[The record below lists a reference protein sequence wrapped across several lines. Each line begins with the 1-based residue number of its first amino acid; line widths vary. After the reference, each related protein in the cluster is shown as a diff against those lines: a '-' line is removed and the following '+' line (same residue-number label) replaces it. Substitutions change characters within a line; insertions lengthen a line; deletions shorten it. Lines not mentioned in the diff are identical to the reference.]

1 VIFGLSPEIDFD
13 LDGAG
18 RMSQVTLNTADV
30 KPAGLEMPKRFLTE
44 AIVTDTAGNDA
55 GIAEQRRD
63 VCEIRGAPPSCLP
76 FGKRSQ
82 RSSPRPTTM
91 GRGV

>member
-1 VIFGLSPEIDFD
+1 MIFGLSPEIDFD

-30 KPAGLEMPKRFLTE
+30 KPAGLEMPERFLTE
-44 AIVTDTAGNDA
+44 AVITDTAGHDA

-63 VCEIRGAPPSCLP
+63 VREIRGSATEL
-76 FGKRSQ
+76 FALRE
-82 RSSPRPTTM
+82 
-91 GRGV
+91 